1 MRQQIA
7 TVAFSKLVPKSR
19 KQESQDVPLRPQASK
34 LVAPIGPL
42 PTDVQAQYQERRSA
56 ESRYCGRVPIVER
69 SIRFRPLLLNRHIAQ
84 KTVEAAQHNHACP
97 FRNSDTMFGV
107 SGTGL
112 AAFKTWQNEGKRP
125 RYSLDQWDKTNFHSV
140 QTTVDL
146 DTNELEVMER
156 DRRLT
161 GTLRGQTDNPEA
173 PLGFEFSN
181 GWKLEKRFT

>member
-7 TVAFSKLVPKSR
+7 TVAFSKLAPKSR

-125 RYSLDQWDKTNFHSV
+125 RYSLDQWDKTS
-140 QTTVDL
+140 VDL